1 MGSTVK
7 AYKHVRDAIIAG
19 TPIDPAI
26 KNLVNTMPH
35 REYRSG
41 FILNKLNEFPEGE
54 QLTDTPATDAS
65 EISAPAT
72 APVETTESSL
82 TFDSAGPLFARNYFG
97 TFGEEN
103 MEIEGKKYFRI
114 DPKEVITPG
123 MTLKFIAP
131 KEMGELTIVDIV
143 NKHGTKLE
151 KADCNIRDV
160 YMLADRP
167 LN

>member
-54 QLTDTPATDAS
+54 QLTDAPATDTS
-65 EISAPAT
+65 EMSAPAT
-72 APVETTESSL
+72 TPVENTESSL

-97 TFGEEN
+97 TFSEET
-103 MEIEGKKYFRI
+103 MEIEGKTYFHI

-131 KEMGELTIVDIV
+131 QEMGELTIVDIV

>member
-1 MGSTVK
+1 MASTVK
-7 AYKHVRDAIIAG
+7 SYKHVRDAIIAG

-35 REYRSG
+35 RPYRSG
-41 FILNKLNEFPEGE
+41 FLLNKLGEYPEGE
-54 QLTDTPATDAS
+54 
-65 EISAPAT
+65 APAEPSIT
-72 APVETTESSL
+72 PE
-82 TFDSAGPLFARNYFG
+82 SAGPLFARNYFG
-97 TFGEEN
+97 TFAEES
-103 MEIEGKKYFRI
+103 MEIEGKKYFHI

-123 MTLKFIAP
+123 MALKFIAP
-131 KEMGELTIVDIV
+131 QEMGELTIVDIV

-167 LN
+167 LNGLEILYI